1 MKLKP
6 LMAGQLKE
14 DFPLVPLKEIVVFPH
29 MVVPFFVGRPASIKA
44 VEEAIAGDRLI
55 FLACQKNQSETPED
69 SDIHTVGTVS
79 KILQML
85 KLPDGTI
92 RVLAEG
98 MRRGIIVKFLKQ
110 KEVSQVRIKPITE
123 TRELGPE
130 TSALMGTVLESFK
143 RYAQLNKKISPD
155 VVSSVERAEYP
166 DKLIDIICA
175 QMNLKLEKKIEILSF
190 EDTKE
195 RLEAFVELL
204 EAENEMLGLQ
214 NKINT
219 RVKLRIEKSQ
229 REYFLNEQ
237 LKQINKELGRGD
249 DEDPSGAKEL
259 EAKIKA
265 KNPPKEVVEKAEK
278 ECGRLLK
285 LQPMSPES
293 AVLRT
298 YLEWLSDLPW
308 SNMSEDNR
316 DIDRAA
322 AILDED
328 HFNMKKPKERIL
340 DFIAVHQLKEKVKGP
355 ILCFVGPPGTGKTS
369 LGKSVARALSRDFV
383 RISLG
388 GLRDEAEIRGH
399 RKTYVGALPG
409 KIIQS
414 MRKASTINPVFLLD
428 EIDKI
433 SSDFR
438 GDPASALLE
447 VLDPE
452 QNANFVDHYLEVPY
466 DLSSVM
472 FITTANSI
480 HSIPLPLRDRMEI
493 IDVPGYSDVEKFE
506 IASRFLIPK
515 QISENGLGWADI
527 KFSKNAILSLIRGYT
542 MESGVR
548 NLEREIAEVI
558 RKIARE
564 AVKRGY
570 ARGHL
575 SDAAPDA
582 AVEQSDSGSLEPF
595 KVQVTEKMVEKLL
608 GKQKYQEDILY
619 TEARVGLA
627 HGLAWT
633 ELGGTVLP
641 VEAAILEGGG
651 ELILTGNLG
660 DVMKESAK
668 TALSFIRSQ
677 SASFGLPEGFHK
689 AKDIHIHVPEGAIPK
704 DGPSAGITITTALL
718 SALTGVVPAAGI
730 AMTGEI
736 TLSGRLLPIGGVK
749 EKVLAA
755 YRNKIM
761 TVLMP
766 EGNRKDTEELPP
778 EVLSEMKFLF
788 ADSVQSALSILFP
801 SFAARE
807 APSPKRRT
815 RKTSTGAKVA
825 RGL

>member
-6 LMAGQLKE
+6 LMVGQTRE
-14 DFPLVPLKEIVVFPH
+14 DFPIVPLKEIVVFPH

-44 VEEAIAGDRLI
+44 VEEAMAGDRLL
-55 FLACQKNQSETPED
+55 FLACQKNQSETPEE
-69 SDIHTVGTVS
+69 SDIHPMGTVS

-98 MRRGIIVKFLKQ
+98 SRRGSIVRFLKR
-110 KEVSQVRIKPITE
+110 KDVSHVLIKPVVE
-123 TRELGPE
+123 TRDLTPE
-130 TSALMGTVLESFK
+130 TSALMGTVLDAFK
-143 RYAQLNKKISPD
+143 KYAQLNKKISPEI
-155 VVSSVERAEYP
+155 VSSVERAEYP

-175 QMNLKLEKKIEILSF
+175 NMNLKLDRKVEVLSYA
-190 EDTKE
+190 DTRE
-195 RLEAFVELL
+195 RLESFVVIL

-214 NKINT
+214 NKINA
-219 RVKLRIEKSQ
+219 RVKLRIEKNQ

-249 DEDPSGAKEL
+249 EEDPSGAKEL
-259 EAKIKA
+259 EARIKA
-265 KNPPKEVVEKAEK
+265 KNPPKEVAEKAEK
-278 ECGRLLK
+278 ECGRLGK

-298 YLEWLSDLPW
+298 YLEWLADLPW

-316 DIDRAA
+316 DIERAES
-322 AILDED
+322 ILNED
-328 HFNMKKPKERIL
+328 HYNMKKPKERIL
-340 DFIAVHQLKEKVKGP
+340 DFIAVHQLKDKVKGP

-414 MRKASTINPVFLLD
+414 MRKASTVNPVFLLD

-480 HSIPLPLRDRMEI
+480 HSIPFPLRDRMEI
-493 IDVPGYSDVEKFE
+493 IDIPGYSDVEKYE
-506 IASRFLIPK
+506 IASRFIIPK
-515 QISENGLGWADI
+515 QINENGLGWADI
-527 KFSKNAILSLIRGYT
+527 KFAKAAIFSLIRGYT

-548 NLEREIAEVI
+548 NLEREVAEVI

-570 ARGHL
+570 AKGRSVEPQAEG
-575 SDAAPDA
+575 SAPFR
-582 AVEQSDSGSLEPF
+582 VM
-595 KVQVTEKMVEKLL
+595 VTEKMVEKYL
-608 GKQKYQEDILY
+608 GKRKFLEDILY
-619 TEARVGLA
+619 KDARVGLA

-633 ELGGTVLP
+633 EIGGTVLP
-641 VEAAILEGGG
+641 VEVAILPGTG

-660 DVMKESAK
+660 DVMKESAR
-668 TALSFIRSQ
+668 TALSQIILSMSETMESKCEIIR
-677 SASFGLPEGFHK
+677 K
-689 AKDIHIHVPEGAIPK
+689 KDIHVHVPEGAIPK
-704 DGPSAGITITTALL
+704 DGPSAGITITAALI
-718 SALTGVVPAAGI
+718 SAIFETPPVAGI

-755 YRNKIM
+755 HRNKLL

-766 EGNRKDTEELPP
+766 EANRKDLDELPP
-778 EVLSEMKFLF
+778 EVVSEMNFLF
-788 ADSVQSALSILFP
+788 ADSVKAALPHLFP
-801 SFAARE
+801 HLYEQNPPDKPARKR
-807 APSPKRRT
+807 APAKRGDK
-815 RKTSTGAKVA
+815 KTDKQEKN
-825 RGL
+825 